1 MPFRVGDVEQRL
13 IDDRQVGRVGLAQ
26 KPVGD
31 EVFVFCA

>member
-1 MPFRVGDVEQRL
+1 MLLRVGDVEQRQ
-13 IDDRQVGRVGLAQ
+13 IDDRQVSQVGLAQ